1 MREMG
6 NYSLTLLQKW
16 FVGAGRIAFL
26 GAGAIPAPVSRCY
39 KSRFLG
45 AGKVP
50 TPVKMSFQG
59 RVKASAAPEK
69 GFSRASNALTHP

>member
-1 MREMG
+1 MMREMG

-26 GAGAIPAPVSRCY
+26 EADAIPVPVSRCY

-45 AGKVP
+45 AGKGP
-50 TPVKMSFQG
+50 APVNEFLGAGQG
-59 RVKASAAPEK
+59 I
-69 GFSRASNALTHP
+69 SRP

>member
-1 MREMG
+1 MMREMG

-26 GAGAIPAPVSRCY
+26 EADAIPVPVSRCY

-45 AGKVP
+45 AGKGP
-50 TPVKMSFQG
+50 APVNEFSGAGQG
-59 RVKASAAPEK
+59 ISRPAK
-69 GFSRASNALTHP
+69 GFSGAGNDLTRP